1 MKLFST
7 FFALSQA
14 KNYDGYAQ
22 LKLENISKLKL
33 GLVERILAQLE
44 CLNMFE
50 NYFECS
56 NQ

>member
-1 MKLFST
+1 MKLLST
-7 FFALSQA
+7 FFVLSQA

-50 NYFECS
+50 SYFECS
-56 NQ
+56 N

>member
-1 MKLFST
+1 MKLLST
-7 FFALSQA
+7 FFALSHA

-33 GLVERILAQLE
+33 GLVERILAQLK

-50 NYFECS
+50 RYFECS
-56 NQ
+56 N